1 MPRTVEILIDDFR
14 LGGDRAA
21 DALFTRYYERLVR
34 LARQRLTSLP
44 RRVVDEEDIA
54 TAALTS
60 LFTRLAD
67 GSYPEARSDEDLWRI
82 LATIVEHKLLDEI
95 RRQRAHKR
103 GNGKTR
109 GESIFARSAKAE
121 GGSGFD
127 RFAGEDLSTGL
138 RSICVHLFEL
148 LESDHLRELAM
159 LRLEGYTTAEI
170 AEKLGCTRRT
180 VQRRLKLIEK
190 IWNTQ
195 AGTE

>member
-14 LGGDRAA
+14 KGADQAA
-21 DALFTRYYERLVR
+21 DALFVRYYRRLVQ
-34 LARQRLTSLP
+34 LARHRLTSLP
-44 RRVVDEEDIA
+44 RRVVDEEDLA
-54 TAALTS
+54 AAALAS
-60 LFTRLAD
+60 LFTRLSD
-67 GSYPEARSDEDLWRI
+67 GSYPEARNDEDLWRI

-95 RRQRAHKR
+95 RRQRANKR

-109 GESIFARSAKAE
+109 GESIFFGSANHE

-127 RFAGEDLSTGL
+127 RFAGEDLSKGL

-148 LESDHLRELAM
+148 LKSDDLRELAL

-195 AGTE
+195 AAME